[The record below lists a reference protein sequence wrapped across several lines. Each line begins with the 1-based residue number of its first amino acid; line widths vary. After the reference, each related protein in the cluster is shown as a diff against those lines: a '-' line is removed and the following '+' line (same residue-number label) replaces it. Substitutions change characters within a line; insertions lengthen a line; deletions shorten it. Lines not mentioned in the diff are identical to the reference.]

1 MYVDRAIIPGSRFCM
16 KLLDTQ
22 SKGAPPSRW
31 AESPR
36 PLPGERGSYRPMA
49 DTDAMVEDGSAMSAG
64 LSAAMAV
71 EAADHE
77 QDGTLDASSPDAI
90 DPAARTCADDQPEVS
105 RDRSHS
111 SEMEMDNAEG
121 RHAASA
127 SVEGSSGGVVR
138 ESPGVPQ

>member
-1 MYVDRAIIPGSRFCM
+1 M

-31 AESPR
+31 AESPS

-77 QDGTLDASSPDAI
+77 QDA
-90 DPAARTCADDQPEVS
+90 
-105 RDRSHS
+105 
-111 SEMEMDNAEG
+111 
-121 RHAASA
+121 
-127 SVEGSSGGVVR
+127 
-138 ESPGVPQ
+138 